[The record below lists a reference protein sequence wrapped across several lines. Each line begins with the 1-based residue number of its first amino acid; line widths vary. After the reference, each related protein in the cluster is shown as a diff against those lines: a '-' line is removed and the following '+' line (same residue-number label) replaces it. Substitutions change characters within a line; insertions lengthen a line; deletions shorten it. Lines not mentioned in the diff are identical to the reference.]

1 MRNFVV
7 VALCIAALQASA
19 CERQAS
25 GTAAGAIGSA
35 PIELSAGKAWQG
47 DLDLDSLSAQTFRI
61 EVPNDTLCMR
71 VTLEADDVDFDLLAQ
86 PGNQIT
92 DPEQAAYSSKTEGLV
107 EQLDFDRF
115 GANELVNGTWFFDV
129 RWPYMD
135 LPRTAERKI
144 ERARFR
150 IVAELIAAR
159 VDGELEPGEAFRSS
173 LDDDTGNFRT
183 FKIRVPDGAPA
194 LRLDLSEVTS
204 DLDLYARHGAQV
216 IEIDEQVVFAE
227 HNWGHESLLIRPG
240 DPVPLESGDWF
251 VDVVD
256 RAGAAHRE
264 PFAILATL
272 SSAVPQS
279 LLALPAIPKPR
290 GNNPLARAL
299 LAVVEI
305 ATDDGLGS
313 GALLTDDGWILTNS
327 HVVDGKLESEVV
339 VSLSLDPTLPPQ
351 EALRAKVVAVDE
363 QRDLALVHVTGGL
376 YGQPIPADWRLPTLE
391 IGRASELEIGDPL
404 WVVGY
409 PSTGGMGSRVSISA
423 TRGIVSGFEHADFG
437 TLIKTDAEITNGN
450 SGGAALDERGRLVGV
465 PSSVVENG
473 SGQIGYVHPMEAMP
487 DGWREMIKRTE
498 PASNR

>member
-1 MRNFVV
+1 MRNIAA
-7 VALCIAALQASA
+7 VALCIAALQVSACDRPTSDPAASA
-19 CERQAS
+19 GE
-25 GTAAGAIGSA
+25 SA
-35 PIELSAGKAWQG
+35 PIELKADQPRTG
-47 DLDLDSLSAQTFRI
+47 ELDLDSFSTQSFRI
-61 EVPNDTLCMR
+61 EVPSDALCMR

-86 PGNQIT
+86 PGHEIT
-92 DPEQAAYSSKTEGLV
+92 DPEQALYSSKTEGLV

-115 GANELVNGTWFFDV
+115 GANLFGSGAWYFDV
-129 RWPYMD
+129 RWPYQD
-135 LPRTAERKI
+135 LPRSADRTI
-144 ERARFR
+144 ERARF
-150 IVAELIAAR
+150 ELTVDVITAR
-159 VDGELEPGEAFRSS
+159 VDGELEPGVPFKTS
-173 LDDDTGNFRT
+173 LEDDSGNFRT
-183 FKIRVPDGAPA
+183 FVITVPGGAPA

-216 IEIDEQVVFAE
+216 LEIDEGVAFAE
-227 HNWGHESLLIRPG
+227 HNWGHESLILRPG
-240 DPVPLESGDWF
+240 DLVPLESGAWY

-256 RAGAAHRE
+256 PHGAAHRE

-272 SSAVPQS
+272 SSDVPAS
-279 LLALPAIPKPR
+279 LLALPVIPQPR
-290 GNNPLARAL
+290 GKGPLARAL

-327 HVVDGKLESEVV
+327 HVVDGKLDSEVV
-339 VSLSLDPTLPPQ
+339 VSLPLDPTLPPQ
-351 EALRAKVVAVDE
+351 EALRAKVVVVDE

-376 YGQPIPADWRLPTLE
+376 YGQPIPPNWRLPTLE
-391 IGRASELEIGDPL
+391 VGSASELEIGDTL

-450 SGGAALDERGRLVGV
+450 SGGAALDERGRLIGV

-473 SGQIGYVHPMEAMP
+473 AGQIGYVHPIEAMP
-487 DGWREMIKRTE
+487 DGWRARMRH
-498 PASNR
+498 